1 MLSLLTTRKWQKFYL
16 DYVQIIDFNQ
26 KIPNRLDAGV
36 FAPGLG
42 FVQRAVTVYRGAPSL
57 IFHPGDHLRG
67 LQPEKSLETI
77 PEITIQNK
85 LAAVQ
90 NILG

>member
-1 MLSLLTTRKWQKFYL
+1 MFSLLTTRKWQKFYL
-16 DYVQIIDFNQ
+16 DYVQIIDFTQ
-26 KIPNRLDAGV
+26 KIPNDLMPASSP
-36 FAPGLG
+36 PGLG

-57 IFHPGDHLRG
+57 IFHRGDHLRG
-67 LQPEKSLETI
+67 LQPEKSLETT